1 MVPQGPTLGREVV
14 KSCGMTAQQPRPADP
29 GDGSRALRPVIL
41 VVDDEPGLRESFR
54 LILDEDYEVIDV
66 PDGPAALDVVRSS
79 QVDLV
84 LLDIRLPGMDGIEVL
99 ERIKAIDE
107 GLEVVLVTAVRTV
120 RTAVAAM
127 KLGAFDYLTKPFEE
141 DDLLSLVRRALERRS
156 LEREVVYLRSEL
168 AGRHDA
174 EIIGQHPEMQRL
186 YKLVAQVART
196 TTTVLITGE
205 SGTGKELIARAIHH
219 NGPRRDKPFVAVNPA
234 AIADTLMESELFG
247 HEKGAFT
254 GAFQRKLG
262 RFELAQGGTLFLD
275 EIATLKPELQ
285 AKLLRVLQE
294 REIERVGGAQAIKL
308 DVRIIAATNADVP
321 AAVARGHFRE
331 DLYYRLNVVHL
342 AVPPLRE
349 RGEDIPLLVAHF
361 VRRYNR
367 EFGKRI
373 EGLTPAALEALRAYR
388 WPGNVREL
396 QNVVERSVVLLD
408 RGQVNVEDLPLE
420 LSLGAAGAVPTEALP
435 LNEATDRFER
445 QIVLRTLNRVDG
457 NLSEAARVLGLHRNS
472 LKAKLDRWR
481 IRVRDLGGGAAQ

>member
-1 MVPQGPTLGREVV
+1 MV
-14 KSCGMTAQQPRPADP
+14 KSVAMAAQARPDP
-29 GDGSRALRPVIL
+29 GDVPRGLRPVIL
-41 VVDDEPGLRESFR
+41 VVDDEPGLRESFH
-54 LILDEDYEVIDV
+54 LILDEDYEVLDV

-107 GLEVVLVTAVRTV
+107 GVEVVLVTAVRTV

-141 DDLLSLVRRALERRS
+141 DELLSLVGRALDRRS
-156 LEREVVYLRSEL
+156 LQREVVYLRSEL
-168 AGRHDA
+168 ERRHDA
-174 EIIGQHPEMQRL
+174 EIVGQHADMQRL
-186 YKLVAQVART
+186 YRLVAQVART

-205 SGTGKELIARAIHH
+205 SGTGKELIARAIHRQ
-219 NGPRRDKPFVAVNPA
+219 GPRRDKPFVAVNPA
-234 AIADTLMESELFG
+234 AIPETLIESELFG

-294 REIERVGGAQAIKL
+294 REIERVGGAQAIKI

-321 AAVARGHFRE
+321 AAVAAGTFRE

-349 RGEDIPLLVAHF
+349 RVGDIPLLVSHF
-361 VRRYNR
+361 VRRYNH
-367 EFGKRI
+367 EFRKRI
-373 EGLTPAALEALRAYR
+373 QGLSPEALDALCAYR

-396 QNVVERSVVLLD
+396 QNVVERSIVLVEGPVVGVD
-408 RGQVNVEDLPLE
+408 DLPLE
-420 LSLGAAGAVPTEALP
+420 LSVGASGAARAETMP
-435 LNEATDRFER
+435 LNEASDRFER
-445 QIVLRTLNRVDG
+445 QIVLRTLDRVDG
-457 NLSEAARVLGLHRNS
+457 NVSEAARILGLHRNS
-472 LKAKLDRWR
+472 LKAKLARWK
-481 IRVRDLGGGAAQ
+481 IRARDLGGEGAQ